1 VAGALA
7 FAAVAVTRTW
17 RWLPVAGALAAT
29 ALLLGVQFSVF
40 APGRPAAVERMAS
53 LVRMHRG
60 ASERIGPYRA
70 FTRNLVFYTR
80 LEQEDL
86 YDAERAAQFLASPDR
101 VLLVVRAQDL
111 PALAAAARVEPRT
124 LARVEYFNTAT
135 LRLRTL
141 VSPDP
146 ASELETVLLVTN
158 R

>member
-1 VAGALA
+1 ML
-7 FAAVAVTRTW
+7 AAVALTGAWRT
-17 RWLPVAGALAAT
+17 LPVAGAVAGAV
-29 ALLLGVQFSVF
+29 LLLALQFGVF

-53 LVRMHRG
+53 LVQMHRSG
-60 ASERIGPYRA
+60 SERIGPYRA
-70 FTRNLVFYTR
+70 FTRNLVFYTG
-80 LEQEDL
+80 LPQEDL

-101 VLLVVRAQDL
+101 VLLVVREQDL
-111 PALAAAARVEPRT
+111 PALAAAAHVEPRT

-135 LRLRTL
+135 MRLRTL